1 MVGLIIATHGEL
13 GKAFKE
19 SIALLTGECKN
30 VVTLAL
36 EKNDNSEEF
45 REKMEEGIKQVDQG
59 DGVILFTDVLGG
71 TPSNMA
77 TLLARKNQLYCMTGV
92 NLPMIIEFVMS
103 VSDQLT
109 LQELVDKCY
118 EAAIIG
124 VKITNKL

>member
-13 GKAFKE
+13 GKSFKE
-19 SIALLTGECKN
+19 SVALLTGECRN

-77 TLLARKNQLYCMTGV
+77 TLLARKKQLYCMTGV
-92 NLPMIIEFVMS
+92 NLPMVIEFVMS

-118 EAAIIG
+118 EAAITG
-124 VKITNKL
+124 VKITNK

>member
-19 SIALLTGECKN
+19 SVALLTGECKN

-59 DGVILFTDVLGG
+59 DGVILFTDVLGE
-71 TPSNMA
+71 
-77 TLLARKNQLYCMTGV
+77 LHRIWQHYW
-92 NLPMIIEFVMS
+92 
-103 VSDQLT
+103 
-109 LQELVDKCY
+109 QE
-118 EAAIIG
+118 
-124 VKITNKL
+124 KINCIV

>member
-19 SIALLTGECKN
+19 SVALLTGECKN

-59 DGVILFTDVLGG
+59 E
-71 TPSNMA
+71 
-77 TLLARKNQLYCMTGV
+77 LYY
-92 NLPMIIEFVMS
+92 
-103 VSDQLT
+103 
-109 LQELVDKCY
+109 LQMFWGELHRIWQHY
-118 EAAIIG
+118 WQE
-124 VKITNKL
+124 KINCIV

>member
-19 SIALLTGECKN
+19 SVAFLTGECKN

>member
-45 REKMEEGIKQVDQG
+45 EG
-59 DGVILFTDVLGG
+59 
-71 TPSNMA
+71 
-77 TLLARKNQLYCMTGV
+77 RKWKKG
-92 NLPMIIEFVMS
+92 
-103 VSDQLT
+103 
-109 LQELVDKCY
+109 
-118 EAAIIG
+118 
-124 VKITNKL
+124 

>member
-19 SIALLTGECKN
+19 SVALLTGECKN

-71 TPSNMA
+71 E
-77 TLLARKNQLYCMTGV
+77 LHRIWQHYW
-92 NLPMIIEFVMS
+92 
-103 VSDQLT
+103 
-109 LQELVDKCY
+109 QE
-118 EAAIIG
+118 
-124 VKITNKL
+124 KINCIV

>member
-19 SIALLTGECKN
+19 SVALLTGECKN

-71 TPSNMA
+71 NS
-77 TLLARKNQLYCMTGV
+77 
-92 NLPMIIEFVMS
+92 IE
-103 VSDQLT
+103 
-109 LQELVDKCY
+109 Y
-118 EAAIIG
+118 GNIIG
-124 VKITNKL
+124 KKKSTVLYDRSKFTNDH